1 MNKLFLKITLGT
13 LLAAFTVN
21 ANAQKAY
28 NEGLAV
34 YNMSTAAGSAETKV
48 YFTADSSATVTM
60 QGPATIK
67 VINNSKATYAAIVVD
82 VPVASIKK
90 VAVLTPDEVEQAMG
104 EIPKMTFTPTTETKQ
119 INGFNCK
126 KVSAKDAK
134 SGSNFEVWV
143 TNDIITPANA
153 LTKNFVDAGGV
164 PVKFTTRQQ
173 GQEINLELKS
183 ITAQKVPVGTF
194 GIPAG
199 FDKISLEDLK
209 SLGGR

>member
-1 MNKLFLKITLGT
+1 MNNSILKITLGA
-13 LLAAFTVN
+13 LLAAFTLN

-28 NEGLAV
+28 NEGVATYSL
-34 YNMSTAAGSAETKV
+34 STAAGASEAKV
-48 YFTADSSATVTM
+48 YFTADSSATVTL
-60 QGPATIK
+60 QGPATIRVVSNTK
-67 VINNSKATYAAIVVD
+67 GTYAAIAVD

-90 VAVLTPDEVEQAMG
+90 VAVLTPDEVEQTLG
-104 EIPKMTFTPTTETKQ
+104 EIPKMTFTPSTETKT

-134 SGSNFEVWV
+134 SGSNITVWV
-143 TNDIITPANA
+143 TNDITAPANSV
-153 LTKNFVDAGGV
+153 TKSFANAGGV
-164 PVKFTTRQQ
+164 PVQFSTTQQ
-173 GQEINLELKS
+173 GQEVSVELKS
-183 ITAQKVPVGTF
+183 IVAQKVPAGTF